1 MKIKEINIKGWRSY
15 SPRGIELIDLKKINL
30 IIGPNNS
37 GKTNIVRYFNSIKK
51 LFNNYGSPEVQVA
64 CYLKAEDTWMNSSEN
79 VYCVLILE
87 NQGELQKLEST
98 RTLKE
103 NKEIFKYNGNNDLGF
118 THWKNLSKNQVKIFS
133 DVRGYTNTYAGLE
146 HHVDGIRIADY
157 IFNKG
162 INDYE
167 WYKQYQ
173 FDMSRWL
180 SSLLNEEV
188 KIRVRLVNHKR
199 DQSPYVEDNI
209 VKKECKN
216 NHDFLADFDEPM
228 ERAEFEVNLK
238 KKTHNFKHQPQDL
251 GMGVLQFIFQLSA
264 LYQEKDTE
272 CIIFIEEPEQNL
284 HAKSISDIVHI
295 LETDVAFSKHQYFLI
310 THSNVILNL
319 VNENYS
325 VHRFQMSESGST
337 EVTCCTQKVDNYEV
351 LDLLGVKP
359 SQLFLSNIVL
369 WVEGPSD
376 RIYIKRWIEMAND
389 KHGKNFV
396 EGKHY
401 SFVFYGGSLLDHY
414 TVLEEDEKLSD
425 FIDIL
430 QTSRYAVIVCDSD
443 LGGTRNEYKDRVK
456 RIMERLSANRDLA
469 PFVYQWITDG
479 REIENYVPKK
489 LFIKV
494 ICEDIKKRNY
504 FDYTKENRRHFFENP
519 NPDRVSDMDFENS
532 FSFDEFFARMYI
544 REEELENESL
554 VKAIINNVSKSFDK
568 VLIANKITE
577 FWDDSVHSNSQLN
590 NHLGKIMQM
599 LENANR

>member
-1 MKIKEINIKGWRSY
+1 MNIKEINIKGWRSY
-15 SPRGIELIDLKKINL
+15 SPRGIELNDLKKINL

-37 GKTNIVRYFNSIKK
+37 GKTNIVRYFNSIKR

-64 CYLKAEDTWMNSSEN
+64 CYLKEEDTWMNSSDD

-87 NQGELQKLEST
+87 SQGGLQKLEAT
-98 RTLKE
+98 RTLKG

-118 THWKNLSKNQVKIFS
+118 SNWKFLSQNQVKIFS

-146 HHVDGIRIADY
+146 HHVDGIRVADY

-167 WYKQYQ
+167 WYKQFQ

-188 KIRVRLVNHKR
+188 KIGVRLVDPKR

-209 VKKECKN
+209 VNNECKN
-216 NHDFLADFDEPM
+216 NHGFLADFDEPLK
-228 ERAEFEVNLK
+228 RAEFEVNIK
-238 KKTHNFKHQPQDL
+238 KKTLNIKHQPQDL
-251 GMGVLQFIFQLSA
+251 GMGVLQFIFLLSA

-295 LETDVAFSKHQYFLI
+295 LETDEAFSKHQYFLI

-319 VNENYS
+319 VNANYS

-337 EVTCCTQKVDNYEV
+337 EVTCCTKKVDNYGV
-351 LDLLGVKP
+351 LDLLGVQP

-376 RIYIKRWIEMAND
+376 RIYIKRWIEMANE
-389 KHGKNFV
+389 KYGKNFV

-414 TVLEEDEKLSD
+414 TVLEEDENLSD

-430 QTSRYAVIVCDSD
+430 QTSRYAIIVCDSD
-443 LGGTRNEYKDRVK
+443 LGGTRNQYKDRVK
-456 RIMERLSANRDLA
+456 RIMDRLNANRDLA
-469 PFVYQWITDG
+469 PYVYQWITDG
-479 REIENYVPKK
+479 REIENYVPKE

-494 ICEDIKKRNY
+494 ICEKIKKRSY
-504 FDYTKENRRHFFENP
+504 FDYTKEKLRHFFENP
-519 NPDRVSDMDFENS
+519 NPDRVSDRDFENS

-544 REEELENESL
+544 REEELENVSL

-577 FWDDSVHSNSQLN
+577 LWDDSLHSNSQLD
-590 NHLGKIMQM
+590 NHLGKIIQM